1 MDFIALLNTI
11 ATLFVLLIG
20 GVIASKCNI
29 IDEVASKKLSRLI
42 IAIGQPFL
50 IISSLLGIEYSKE
63 NLLLGAKTF
72 IIGIVVHAIMALIA
86 FLACSRI
93 KNLDERK
100 LSEFAMVFGNVGFL
114 GFPILESLFG
124 AKGLFMGAFFVVSF
138 NIVLWTWGIAI
149 LARKRSDIK
158 LTVKKVLLNY
168 GTVPSMIGILLY
180 VLDLNMPP
188 FVYSSASYIASL
200 CTPISILITG
210 ALLARRSLSQIFLAP
225 KIYYIALIKLILVPL
240 VICGLT
246 KLLGFDTHWILFL
259 TAVSAMPSA
268 STISMLSELHD
279 ISPTYAA
286 QAVGTTS
293 LLSIATMPV
302 ILWLAERIANI

>member
-1 MDFIALLNTI
+1 MNFAALLNTI

-20 GVIASKCNI
+20 GVIASKFNI
-29 IDEVASKKLSRLI
+29 IDEVASKRLSKLI
-42 IAIGQPFL
+42 ITIGQPFL
-50 IISSLLGIEYSKE
+50 IISSLLGIDYSRE

-72 IIGIVVHAIMALIA
+72 AIGIAVHVIMAIIA
-86 FLACSRI
+86 FLACSRLRE
-93 KNLDERK
+93 LDERK
-100 LSEFAMVFGNVGFL
+100 LSEFAMVFGNVGFI

-158 LTVKKVLLNY
+158 LTVKKVLFNY
-168 GTVPSMIGILLY
+168 GTVPSVIGIFLY
-180 VLDLNMPP
+180 VLDLNLPT
-188 FVYSSASYIASL
+188 FVYSSASYLAAL
-200 CTPISILITG
+200 CTPISVLVTG
-210 ALLARRSLSQIFLAP
+210 ALLARRTLSQIFLSP
-225 KIYYIALIKLILVPL
+225 KIYYIALIKLIVVPL

-246 KLLGFDTHWILFL
+246 KLLGFETYWILFL
-259 TAVSAMPSA
+259 TAVASMPSA

-279 ISPTYAA
+279 ITPSYAA

-293 LLSIATMPV
+293 LLSVATMPF
-302 ILWLAERIANI
+302 ILWLAERIANF

>member
-1 MDFIALLNTI
+1 MNFTALLNTI
-11 ATLFVLLIG
+11 ATLFVLLVAG
-20 GVIASKCNI
+20 AIASKLNI
-29 IDEVASKKLSRLI
+29 IDEIASKRLSKLI
-42 IAIGQPFL
+42 ITIGQPFL
-50 IISSLLGIEYSKE
+50 IISSLLGIEYSAD

-72 IIGIVVHAIMALIA
+72 AVGIVVHGIMAVIA

-158 LTVKKVLLNY
+158 LTVKKILFNY
-168 GTVPSMIGILLY
+168 GTVPSVIGVILY
-180 VLDLNMPP
+180 VLDLNMPD
-188 FVYSSASYIASL
+188 FVYSSASYLASL
-200 CTPISILITG
+200 CTPISVLITG
-210 ALLARRSLSQIFLAP
+210 ALLARRSLSQIFLSP
-225 KIYYIALIKLILVPL
+225 KIYYIALVKLIVVPIA
-240 VICGLT
+240 ICGLT
-246 KLLGFDTHWILFL
+246 KLLGFDTYWILFL

-279 ISPTYAA
+279 ISPSYAA

-293 LLSIATMPV
+293 LLSILTMPC
-302 ILWLAERIANI
+302 ILWIAERIANI

>member
-50 IISSLLGIEYSKE
+50 IISSLLGIEYSGE

-72 IIGIVVHAIMALIA
+72 IIGILVHAIMALIA
-86 FLACSRI
+86 FLACSGI

-124 AKGLFMGAFFVVSF
+124 AKGLF
-138 NIVLWTWGIAI
+138 
-149 LARKRSDIK
+149 RKG
-158 LTVKKVLLNY
+158 LLE
-168 GTVPSMIGILLY
+168 
-180 VLDLNMPP
+180 
-188 FVYSSASYIASL
+188 
-200 CTPISILITG
+200 
-210 ALLARRSLSQIFLAP
+210 
-225 KIYYIALIKLILVPL
+225 
-240 VICGLT
+240 VI
-246 KLLGFDTHWILFL
+246 
-259 TAVSAMPSA
+259 
-268 STISMLSELHD
+268 
-279 ISPTYAA
+279 
-286 QAVGTTS
+286 
-293 LLSIATMPV
+293 
-302 ILWLAERIANI
+302 